1 MCFLYQAN
9 KGSRRNT
16 ETWWGFS
23 QLSGAG
29 NVTEFFLQTIL
40 AKTKQRQNNYLYI
53 IIFQHNIEF
62 V

>member
-16 ETWWGFS
+16 ETWWDFS

-29 NVTEFFLQTIL
+29 NVTEIILQPLL